1 MEYQEYKKKYENM
14 KIKYKKLYEE
24 IGEGKEK
31 EKEIYEQE
39 TKDRLELVKNM
50 EENND
55 YNRTGELYRFYIN
68 LIYDE
73 FYHRFC
79 KDMNWRLTRKV
90 LYHIDEYLKKDFYN
104 LEMHLTYLTVADFSY
119 FYEVEYR
126 RCNELVKNP
135 ILKNIARLQ
144 LYYPMR
150 QFYALATG
158 ETEEEREGL
167 RELEELRKEYEDP
180 NRKTYDMICKETEK
194 EIEERNL
201 RKNW

>member
-1 MEYQEYKKKYENM
+1 MECYDYKKKYENM
-14 KIKYKKLYEE
+14 KIKYKKLYKEVGEE
-24 IGEGKEK
+24 KEK
-31 EKEIYEQE
+31 KKEIYEQE

-50 EENND
+50 EVNND

-104 LEMHLTYLTVADFSY
+104 LEMYLTYLTVADLSY
-119 FYEVEYR
+119 FYSVECEKYK
-126 RCNELVKNP
+126 EWAKDSV
-135 ILKNIARLQ
+135 LKNYAN
-144 LYYPMR
+144 LY
-150 QFYALATG
+150 LAMEAEHFFCEG
-158 ETEEEREGL
+158 IIEEE
-167 RELEELRKEYEDP
+167 ELQKLETYKERYIADYGDKIYDKVYETTK
-180 NRKTYDMICKETEK
+180 R

-201 RKNW
+201 RRDW

>member
-1 MEYQEYKKKYENM
+1 MECYDYKKKYENM
-14 KIKYKKLYEE
+14 KIKYKKLYKEVGEE
-24 IGEGKEK
+24 KEK
-31 EKEIYEQE
+31 KKEIYEQE

-104 LEMHLTYLTVADFSY
+104 LEMYLTYLTVADLSY
-119 FYEVEYR
+119 FYSVECEKYK
-126 RCNELVKNP
+126 EWAKDSV
-135 ILKNIARLQ
+135 LKNYAN
-144 LYYPMR
+144 LY
-150 QFYALATG
+150 LAMEAEHFFCEG
-158 ETEEEREGL
+158 IIEEE
-167 RELEELRKEYEDP
+167 ELQKLETYKERYIADYGDKIYEKVYEATK
-180 NRKTYDMICKETEK
+180 R

-201 RKNW
+201 RRDW

>member
-14 KIKYKKLYEE
+14 KIKYKKLYKEV
-24 IGEGKEK
+24 GEDKEK

-50 EENND
+50 EVNND

-104 LEMHLTYLTVADFSY
+104 LEMYLTYLTVADLSY
-119 FYEVEYR
+119 FYSVECEKYK
-126 RCNELVKNP
+126 EWAKDSV
-135 ILKNIARLQ
+135 LKNYAN
-144 LYYPMR
+144 LY
-150 QFYALATG
+150 LAMEAEHFFCEG
-158 ETEEEREGL
+158 IIEEE
-167 RELEELRKEYEDP
+167 ELQKLETYKERYIADYGDKIYE
-180 NRKTYDMICKETEK
+180 KVYEATKS

-201 RKNW
+201 RRDW

>member
-1 MEYQEYKKKYENM
+1 MECYDYKKKYENM
-14 KIKYKKLYEE
+14 KIKYKKLYKEVGEE
-24 IGEGKEK
+24 KEK
-31 EKEIYEQE
+31 KKEIYEQE

-50 EENND
+50 EVNND

-104 LEMHLTYLTVADFSY
+104 LEMYLTYLTVADLSY
-119 FYEVEYR
+119 FYSVECEKYK
-126 RCNELVKNP
+126 EWAKDSV
-135 ILKNIARLQ
+135 LKNYAN
-144 LYYPMR
+144 LY
-150 QFYALATG
+150 LAMEAEHFFCEG
-158 ETEEEREGL
+158 IIEEE
-167 RELEELRKEYEDP
+167 ELQKLETYKERYIADYGDKIYEKVYEATK
-180 NRKTYDMICKETEK
+180 R

-201 RKNW
+201 RRDW

>member
-68 LIYDE
+68 LIKDE
-73 FYHRFC
+73 FYHRFY

-104 LEMHLTYLTVADFSY
+104 LEMYLTYLTVADLSY
-119 FYEVEYR
+119 FYSVECEKYK
-126 RCNELVKNP
+126 EWAKDSV
-135 ILKNIARLQ
+135 LKNYAN
-144 LYYPMR
+144 LY
-150 QFYALATG
+150 LAMEAEHFFCEG
-158 ETEEEREGL
+158 IIEEE
-167 RELEELRKEYEDP
+167 ELQKLETYKERYIANYGDKIYEKVYEETKR
-180 NRKTYDMICKETEK
+180 
-194 EIEERNL
+194 EIEEKNL
-201 RKNW
+201 RRDW

>member
-1 MEYQEYKKKYENM
+1 MECYDYKKKYENM
-14 KIKYKKLYEE
+14 KIKYKKLYKEVGEE
-24 IGEGKEK
+24 KEK
-31 EKEIYEQE
+31 KKEIYEQE

-50 EENND
+50 EVNND

-104 LEMHLTYLTVADFSY
+104 LEMYLTYLNVADLSY
-119 FYEVEYR
+119 FYSVECEKYK
-126 RCNELVKNP
+126 EWAKDSV
-135 ILKNIARLQ
+135 LKNYAN
-144 LYYPMR
+144 LY
-150 QFYALATG
+150 LAMKAEHFFCEG
-158 ETEEEREGL
+158 IIEEE
-167 RELEELRKEYEDP
+167 ELQKLETYKERYIADYGDKIYE
-180 NRKTYDMICKETEK
+180 KVYEATKS

-201 RKNW
+201 RRDW

>member
-1 MEYQEYKKKYENM
+1 MEHQEYKKKYENM
-14 KIKYKKLYEE
+14 KIKYKKLYKEV
-24 IGEGKEK
+24 GEDKEK

-104 LEMHLTYLTVADFSY
+104 LEMYLTYLTVADLSY
-119 FYEVEYR
+119 FYSVECEKYK
-126 RCNELVKNP
+126 EWSKDSV
-135 ILKNIARLQ
+135 LKNYAN
-144 LYYPMR
+144 LY
-150 QFYALATG
+150 LAMEAEHFFCEG
-158 ETEEEREGL
+158 IIEEE
-167 RELEELRKEYEDP
+167 ELQKLETYKERYIANYGDKIYEKVYEATK
-180 NRKTYDMICKETEK
+180 R
-194 EIEERNL
+194 EIEEKNL
-201 RKNW
+201 RRDW

>member
-14 KIKYKKLYEE
+14 KIKYKKLYKE

-55 YNRTGELYRFYIN
+55 YNRTGELYRFYIS
-68 LIYDE
+68 LIKDE
-73 FYHRFC
+73 FYHRFY

-104 LEMHLTYLTVADFSY
+104 LEMYLIYLTVAELSY
-119 FYEVEYR
+119 FYEVKYI
-126 RCNELVKNP
+126 RCKELLKDSV
-135 ILKNIARLQ
+135 LKNYAN
-144 LYYPMR
+144 LY
-150 QFYALATG
+150 LAMEAG
-158 ETEEEREGL
+158 CYFCEGII
-167 RELEELRKEYEDP
+167 EKEELQKLETYKEKYFADYGDNIYEKVYEATK
-180 NRKTYDMICKETEK
+180 R
-194 EIEERNL
+194 EIEEKNL
-201 RKNW
+201 RRDW

>member
-14 KIKYKKLYEE
+14 KIKYKKLYKEVGEE
-24 IGEGKEK
+24 KEK
-31 EKEIYEQE
+31 KKEIYEQE

-50 EENND
+50 EVNND

-104 LEMHLTYLTVADFSY
+104 LEMYLTYLTVADLSY
-119 FYEVEYR
+119 FYSVECEKYK
-126 RCNELVKNP
+126 EWAKDSV
-135 ILKNIARLQ
+135 LKNYAN
-144 LYYPMR
+144 LY
-150 QFYALATG
+150 LAMEAEHFFCEG
-158 ETEEEREGL
+158 IIEEE
-167 RELEELRKEYEDP
+167 ELQKLETYKERYIADYGDKIYE
-180 NRKTYDMICKETEK
+180 KVYEATKS

-201 RKNW
+201 RRDW

>member
-14 KIKYKKLYEE
+14 KIKYRKLYEE
-24 IGEGKEK
+24 IGEGKEKEK

-104 LEMHLTYLTVADFSY
+104 LEMYLTYLTVADLSY
-119 FYEVEYR
+119 FYSVECEKYK
-126 RCNELVKNP
+126 EWAKDSV
-135 ILKNIARLQ
+135 LKNYAN
-144 LYYPMR
+144 LY
-150 QFYALATG
+150 LAMEAEHFFCEG
-158 ETEEEREGL
+158 IIEEE
-167 RELEELRKEYEDP
+167 ELQKLETYKERYIADYGDKIYDKVYEATK
-180 NRKTYDMICKETEK
+180 R

-201 RKNW
+201 RRDW

>member
-1 MEYQEYKKKYENM
+1 MEYQEYNKKYENI
-14 KIKYKKLYEE
+14 KIKYKKLYKEVGEE
-24 IGEGKEK
+24 KEK
-31 EKEIYEQE
+31 KKEIYEQE

-50 EENND
+50 EVNND

-104 LEMHLTYLTVADFSY
+104 LEMYLTYLTVADLSY
-119 FYEVEYR
+119 FYSVECEKYK
-126 RCNELVKNP
+126 EWAKDSV
-135 ILKNIARLQ
+135 LKNYAN
-144 LYYPMR
+144 LY
-150 QFYALATG
+150 LAMEAEHFFCEG
-158 ETEEEREGL
+158 IIEEE
-167 RELEELRKEYEDP
+167 ELQKLETYKERYIADYGDKIYE
-180 NRKTYDMICKETEK
+180 KVYEATKS

-201 RKNW
+201 RRDW

>member
-14 KIKYKKLYEE
+14 KIKYKKLYKEV
-24 IGEGKEK
+24 GEDKEK

-50 EENND
+50 EVNND

-104 LEMHLTYLTVADFSY
+104 LEMYLTYLTVADLSY
-119 FYEVEYR
+119 FYSVECEKYK
-126 RCNELVKNP
+126 EWAKDSV
-135 ILKNIARLQ
+135 LKNYAN
-144 LYYPMR
+144 LY
-150 QFYALATG
+150 LAMEAEHFFCEG
-158 ETEEEREGL
+158 IIEEE
-167 RELEELRKEYEDP
+167 ELQKLETYKERYIADYGDKIYEKVYEATK
-180 NRKTYDMICKETEK
+180 R

-201 RKNW
+201 RRDW

>member
-14 KIKYKKLYEE
+14 KIKYKKLYKEV
-24 IGEGKEK
+24 GEDKEK

-50 EENND
+50 EVNND

-104 LEMHLTYLTVADFSY
+104 LEMYLTYLTVADLSY
-119 FYEVEYR
+119 FYSVECEKYK
-126 RCNELVKNP
+126 EWSKDSV
-135 ILKNIARLQ
+135 LKNYAN
-144 LYYPMR
+144 LY
-150 QFYALATG
+150 LAMEAEHFFCEG
-158 ETEEEREGL
+158 IIEEE
-167 RELEELRKEYEDP
+167 ELQKLETYKERYIANYGDKIYDKVYEETKR
-180 NRKTYDMICKETEK
+180 

-201 RKNW
+201 RRDW

>member
-1 MEYQEYKKKYENM
+1 MECYDYKKKYENM
-14 KIKYKKLYEE
+14 KIKYKKLYKEVGEE
-24 IGEGKEK
+24 KEK
-31 EKEIYEQE
+31 KKEIYEQE

-50 EENND
+50 EVNND

-104 LEMHLTYLTVADFSY
+104 LEMYLTYLTVADLSY
-119 FYEVEYR
+119 FYSVECEKYK
-126 RCNELVKNP
+126 EWAKDSV
-135 ILKNIARLQ
+135 LKNYAN
-144 LYYPMR
+144 LY
-150 QFYALATG
+150 LAMEAEHFFCEG
-158 ETEEEREGL
+158 IIEEE
-167 RELEELRKEYEDP
+167 ELQKLETYKERYIADYGDKIYE
-180 NRKTYDMICKETEK
+180 KVYEATKS

-201 RKNW
+201 RRDW

>member
-1 MEYQEYKKKYENM
+1 MECYDYKKKYENM
-14 KIKYKKLYEE
+14 KIKYKKLYKEVGEE
-24 IGEGKEK
+24 KEK
-31 EKEIYEQE
+31 KKEIYEQE

-104 LEMHLTYLTVADFSY
+104 LEMYLTYLTVADLSY
-119 FYEVEYR
+119 FYSVECEKYK
-126 RCNELVKNP
+126 EWAKDSV
-135 ILKNIARLQ
+135 LKNYAN
-144 LYYPMR
+144 LY
-150 QFYALATG
+150 LAMEAEHFFCEG
-158 ETEEEREGL
+158 IIEEE
-167 RELEELRKEYEDP
+167 ELQKLETYKERYIADYGDKIYE
-180 NRKTYDMICKETEK
+180 KVYEATKS

-201 RKNW
+201 RRDW

>member
-68 LIYDE
+68 LIKDE
-73 FYHRFC
+73 FYHRFY

-104 LEMHLTYLTVADFSY
+104 LEMYLTYLTVADLSY
-119 FYEVEYR
+119 FYSIECEKYKEWAKDPV
-126 RCNELVKNP
+126 
-135 ILKNIARLQ
+135 LKNYAN
-144 LYYPMR
+144 LY
-150 QFYALATG
+150 LAM
-158 ETEEEREGL
+158 EAKHFFCEGII
-167 RELEELRKEYEDP
+167 EKEELQKLETYKEKYFADYGDKIYEKVYEATK
-180 NRKTYDMICKETEK
+180 R

-201 RKNW
+201 RRDW

>member
-1 MEYQEYKKKYENM
+1 MEYQEYNKKYENI
-14 KIKYKKLYEE
+14 KIKYRKLYEE
-24 IGEGKEK
+24 IGKGKEK

-104 LEMHLTYLTVADFSY
+104 LEMYLTYLTVADLSY
-119 FYEVEYR
+119 FYSVECEKYK
-126 RCNELVKNP
+126 EWAKDSV
-135 ILKNIARLQ
+135 LKNYVN
-144 LYYPMR
+144 LY
-150 QFYALATG
+150 LAMKAEHFFCEG
-158 ETEEEREGL
+158 IIEEE
-167 RELEELRKEYEDP
+167 ELQKLETYKERYIADYGDKIYE
-180 NRKTYDMICKETEK
+180 KVYEATKS

-201 RKNW
+201 RRDW

>member
-31 EKEIYEQE
+31 KKEIYEQE

-104 LEMHLTYLTVADFSY
+104 LEMYLIYLTVAELSY
-119 FYEVEYR
+119 FYEVKYI
-126 RCNELVKNP
+126 RCKELLKDSV
-135 ILKNIARLQ
+135 LKNYAN
-144 LYYPMR
+144 LY
-150 QFYALATG
+150 LAMEAG
-158 ETEEEREGL
+158 CYFCEGII
-167 RELEELRKEYEDP
+167 EKEELQKLETYKEKYFADYGDKIYEKVYEATK
-180 NRKTYDMICKETEK
+180 R

-201 RKNW
+201 RRDW

>member
-14 KIKYKKLYEE
+14 KIKYKKLYKEV
-24 IGEGKEK
+24 GGDKEK

-104 LEMHLTYLTVADFSY
+104 LEMYLTYLTVADLSY
-119 FYEVEYR
+119 FYSVECEKYK
-126 RCNELVKNP
+126 EWAKDSV
-135 ILKNIARLQ
+135 LKNYAN
-144 LYYPMR
+144 LY
-150 QFYALATG
+150 LAMEAEHFFCEG
-158 ETEEEREGL
+158 IIEEE
-167 RELEELRKEYEDP
+167 ELQKLETYKERYIADYGDKIYDKVYEATK
-180 NRKTYDMICKETEK
+180 R

-201 RKNW
+201 RRDW